1 MPPMRIEPIES
12 VYEFLNEEDWQQT
25 GEHTFVSP
33 DGSVAVSVGAIDE
46 ITNAVPVER
55 LLRNW
60 RTAGA
65 ETLASRFISWINR
78 TRDR

>member
-25 GEHTFVSP
+25 GAHTFASP
-33 DGSVAVSVGAIDE
+33 DGSIVVSVGAIDE

-55 LLRNW
+55 LLLRW
-60 RTAGA
+60 RAAGA
-65 ETLASRFISWINR
+65 GNLANRFISWLNR
-78 TRDR
+78 S